1 MELMGWF
8 SKLRDR
14 TQVQAMPEER
24 TESATGQRQPIAP
37 PIAPSPGQPAAPAR
51 GLLPTRL
58 SSDGRISVVGE
69 SHYQAAL
76 HAAVG
81 GRDAYGWDNA
91 VPVRAALVPEPGN
104 KYDRNAVR
112 VDVNGRAVGYLV
124 REDAIR
130 YQPPLL
136 ALQEQ
141 GRSGWCSAFI
151 SCGDM
156 GLYGIWLHLSSP
168 DRIVALNSSD
178 GLEML
183 QADRQ
188 VTVTG
193 EERHQDVLTEFAR
206 AGRGAEVLSVFA
218 SLAPCTIAKGKHAG
232 MTGVEVRLDDQRVGE
247 LTAAMSERYL
257 PGLQPYFDRGALP
270 GADGTV
276 RWSDKGW
283 QVEVQLPKIG

>member
-1 MELMGWF
+1 MGWF
-8 SKLRDR
+8 SKLREK
-14 TQVQAMPEER
+14 TQAQALPEQR
-24 TESATGQRQPIAP
+24 TESASVLRRPIAP
-37 PIAPSPGQPAAPAR
+37 PVAPPHRPPAAPAL

-58 SSDGRISVVGE
+58 SSDGRLSVVGE

-76 HAAVG
+76 HSAVG
-81 GRDAYGWDNA
+81 GRNAYGWDNA
-91 VPVRAALVPEPGN
+91 VAVRAVLVPEPGN

-112 VDVNGRAVGYLV
+112 VDVNGRPVGYLA

-136 ALQEQ
+136 DLQEQ
-141 GRSGWCSAFI
+141 GRSGWCPAFI
-151 SCGDM
+151 SSGDI

-168 DRIVALNSSD
+168 DRLVALNSSD

-193 EERHQDVLTEFAR
+193 EERHQDVLTEYAK

-232 MTGVEVRLDDQRVGE
+232 AADVEVRLDGRRVGE

-257 PGLQPYFDRGALP
+257 PLLQPYLEQGALP
-270 GADGTV
+270 GADATI

-283 QVEVQLPKIG
+283 QVGVQLPKVA